1 VRLLHLQR
9 GRRHVDGESS
19 QDDGSLISVSLA
31 AACGFNLL
39 GGFLMETLDDFL
51 RGTFHLLVE
60 SFHSD
65 LLSGSAAGSLSL
77 RLLRLR
83 FGLWQGKG
91 YRLSSEAVKER

>member
-1 VRLLHLQR
+1 MSTGSRPKTMAL
-9 GRRHVDGESS
+9 SS
-19 QDDGSLISVSLA
+19 PSPSPPPA
-31 AACGFNLL
+31 ASTGFNLL